1 MKKTDTLIKIATG
14 LIFCAMLAYLAIYLV
29 GRFVD
34 PMQTSMT
41 VTATMTDS
49 AAMSGLVIRE
59 ELLIKNDA
67 QYIDV
72 TAQDGDK
79 IAAGGVIAVAYS
91 SEEALERASR
101 MTALQRDIEETKTAL
116 SSAGSVQTAR
126 SRETL
131 IYGALRDIS
140 SAVRSG
146 DLTGIDTAES
156 TLSGLLF
163 RAGGTEATE
172 DLLKELEDSYKRL
185 EETSSGD
192 MEEITVAQSGTFSTV
207 IDGFEGVSPDYVTDL
222 YPSQLRD
229 IIAADRVVES
239 DSIGKLITSF
249 NWYYAAIVSREDAS
263 RLVAGKTVKLSFGR
277 YYSDYLTAK
286 VEYVGRAQNGE
297 QLVLF
302 SIDKGAADML
312 TVRAVSAEIIY
323 SEYSGLR
330 VPLTGLYRYYAG
342 YVSEEA
348 GARLTEAG
356 AARLTLGGKTYDVT
370 VSAVGS
376 AQRYGELPP
385 GVEPGSEEDDRPTR
399 RQVVFCWPWEDEP
412 APDRSEGG
420 GTVDPLDGG
429 ALFTVTSF
437 YDYDPEADEAD
448 TDRMCVFTVTGMQ
461 AERKKVHLT
470 YAGEEYALVSSTGD
484 DALREGNEVIARA
497 KELYDG
503 KVLS

>member
-14 LIFCAMLAYLAIYLV
+14 LIFCAMLAYLAVYLV
-29 GRFVD
+29 NRFAD

-49 AAMSGLVIRE
+49 AAMSGLVIRR
-59 ELLIKNDA
+59 ELLIKNSA
-67 QYIDV
+67 GYIDV

-79 IAAGGVIAVAYS
+79 IAAGGTIAVAYS
-91 SEEALERASR
+91 SEEALERASQ
-101 MTALQRDIEETKTAL
+101 MTALQRDIEETKAAL
-116 SSAGSVQTAR
+116 SSAGGVQTAR
-126 SRETL
+126 SREAL
-131 IYGALRDIS
+131 IYGALTDIS

-172 DLLKELEDSYKRL
+172 ELLRELEDSYRRL

-192 MEEITVAQSGTFSTV
+192 MEDITVAQSGTFSTV
-207 IDGFEGVSPDYVTDL
+207 LDGFEGVSPDYVKDL
-222 YPSQLRD
+222 YPNQLREV
-229 IIAADRVVES
+229 IAAERVVES

-249 NWYYAAIVSREDAS
+249 NWYYAAIVSKEDAS
-263 RLVAGKTVKLSFGR
+263 RLVADMTVRLSFGR

-286 VEYVGRAQNGE
+286 VEYVGRAQGDE

-302 SIDKGAADML
+302 SIERGASDML
-312 TVRAVSAEIIY
+312 AVRAVAAEIIY
-323 SEYSGLR
+323 SEYTGLR

-342 YVSEEA
+342 YIEGDAAS
-348 GARLTEAG
+348 RLTEG
-356 AARLTLGGKTYDVT
+356 RAARLTLGGKTYSVT
-370 VSAVGS
+370 VSEVSS
-376 AQRYGELPP
+376 AQRYGDLPA
-385 GVEPGSEEDDRPTR
+385 GVEPGGENDNRPIR
-399 RQVVFCWPWEDEP
+399 RLVVFYWPWEDEP

-429 ALFTVTSF
+429 SLLNITSY
-437 YDYDPEADEAD
+437 YDYDPEAETDD
-448 TDRMCVFTVTGMQ
+448 TDRLCVFTVTGLQ
-461 AERKKVHLT
+461 AERKKVDLI
-470 YAGEEYALVSSTGD
+470 YAGGEYALVSSTGD

-497 KELYDG
+497 RELYSG
-503 KVLS
+503 KVFH